1 MNKQKLDCNQMKKW
15 EMNLNKMVYQSLN
28 STDQIQEIKNH
39 HSNKLI
45 ILMIKEELMLAIL
58 MTIACW
64 GRWKKNLEVWILV
77 KSKTQTE
84 KLEL

>member
-1 MNKQKLDCNQMKKW
+1 MTKW

-64 GRWKKNLEVWILV
+64 GRWKKNLKVWILV

>member
-1 MNKQKLDCNQMKKW
+1 MKKW